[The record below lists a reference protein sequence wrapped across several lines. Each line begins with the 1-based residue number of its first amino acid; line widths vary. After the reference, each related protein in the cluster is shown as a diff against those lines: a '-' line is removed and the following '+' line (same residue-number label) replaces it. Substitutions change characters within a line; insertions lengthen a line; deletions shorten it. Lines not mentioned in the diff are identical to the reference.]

1 MAKAAVTKYNKLE
14 EKFASFRKGAAA
26 RLARYKGT
34 KGAKIGVAAGVGL
47 VSGVAHSQVALDV
60 WGRSVPLALPLGLVA
75 GLMGDGMVAEAGV
88 DATAAG
94 TALMGADEARRMG
107 WARR

>member
-1 MAKAAVTKYNKLE
+1 MAKSTALTKLQT
-14 EKFASFRKGAAA
+14 KFSDFRKASAA
-26 RLARYKGT
+26 RVARYKGS
-34 KGAKIGVAAGVGL
+34 KPAKVGVAAGVGL

-88 DATAAG
+88 AATAAG

-107 WARR
+107 WAKR